1 MLSPNATAASFQHRL
16 AGFAG
21 DCLPN
26 HWADDEQP
34 FPNREAV
41 KESTSAL
48 SFVMDQ
54 AH

>member
-1 MLSPNATAASFQHRL
+1 MI
-16 AGFAG
+16 
-21 DCLPN
+21 
-26 HWADDEQP
+26 ADDHGQHFHNP
-34 FPNREAV
+34 EAV